1 MSKFDFNKSIEACAS
16 YYGDEADAVRSYMN
30 EGLEAALAL
39 PNRGPIRFN
48 EDGSLPQDIA
58 NAYSQYGFYV
68 FEGVIDEQE
77 LKDIEK
83 DMQDLRSRFPTHP
96 GSEVDSKGRPAIGL
110 DSKAPGL
117 NWSKPL
123 SDPLGGTQLANGRH
137 QVKLKELDAADDAPE
152 ATPFILLGSLRFSDA
167 ALRTYGHPELLKV
180 AACINGED
188 FAPFN
193 ESLFIKDAGVG
204 AAVSWHQDGDTYW
217 DHQDFDENIHG
228 FNFMVQLYGSTPV
241 NGVWVVPGTHKLG
254 KMDITKM
261 VEESGGERLKGAV
274 PIVCAPGDAIICNR
288 QLVHGSFANTGF
300 EQRLTVNFGFHKR
313 SSVLD
318 VKGAGIHCPVET
330 YDQDLINERSKVIG
344 YAIDARRK
352 KYPDEQ
358 PYVYKPFLE
367 SGETHVWNPK
377 AKASLKDYNVYDLS
391 I

>member
-1 MSKFDFNKSIEACAS
+1 MSKLDFKKSIEACAS
-16 YYGDEADAVRSYMN
+16 YYGDEAEAVRNYM
-30 EGLEAALAL
+30 EKGLEVALAL

-48 EDGSLPQDIA
+48 EDGSLHHDIA
-58 NAYSQYGFYV
+58 DAYSQYGFYV
-68 FEGVIDEQE
+68 FEDVIGEQE
-77 LKDIEK
+77 LKDIE
-83 DMQDLRSRFPTHP
+83 DDIAYMRSRLPTHP
-96 GSEVDSKGRPAIGL
+96 GSEVDSEGRRAIGI
-110 DSKAPGL
+110 DSNAPGL

-123 SDPLGGTQLANGRH
+123 SDPLGGTELANGRH

-152 ATPFILLGSLRFSDA
+152 ATPFIILGSLRFSEA

-217 DHQDFDENIHG
+217 DHPEFDENIHG

-254 KMDITKM
+254 KMDIKKM
-261 VEESGGERLKGAV
+261 VEESGGERLKEAV
-274 PIVCAPGDAIICNR
+274 PIVCAPGDAVICNR

-300 EQRLTVNFGFHKR
+300 EPRLTVNFGFHKR

-318 VKGAGIHCPVET
+318 VEGAGIHCPAAV
-330 YDQDLINERSKVIG
+330 YDQDVIRERSKVIG
-344 YAIDARRK
+344 YAIDARQK

-358 PYVYKPFLE
+358 PYDYKPFAE
-367 SGETHVWNPK
+367 SGEQYVWTPA
-377 AKASLKDYNVYDLS
+377 AKASLKDYNIYDLS